1 MGSLNGPGICF
12 LCAERVSSL
21 PDAVAFLAHCEV
33 SKGRLRAGKYVRG
46 SSLCL
51 ANIFKRPS
59 LLVEFSLFIELF

>member
-33 SKGRLRAGKYVRG
+33 SKGRLRAGIYF
-46 SSLCL
+46 L
-51 ANIFKRPS
+51 
-59 LLVEFSLFIELF
+59 